1 MDLFETIIE
10 QLKNYL
16 WGVPTLILLL
26 GTHIFLTIRLGFI
39 QKFTFKGIKLSI
51 QKDPDSEGDVSQFGA
66 LATSLAAT
74 LGTGNIIG
82 VSTAVALGG
91 PGAVF
96 WCWITGVFGIA
107 TKYAE
112 GLLAVKYRKQL
123 PDGSYIGGPMYT
135 LEKGLKS
142 KFLAVLFC
150 IFTIISSFG
159 IGSMVQANAISSSL
173 TSTFSFSP
181 IIIGIVVSVLVGVV
195 IIGGIKNI
203 ATICEKLIPFMALFF
218 LCGNFIILFLNRQYL
233 LKAFALIITNAF
245 DFRAASSGFLGSA
258 IMLAAKN
265 GIASGLFSNESG
277 MGSAPIAAASAKTPD
292 SVNQALVSMTGTFWD
307 TVVLCFITGLV
318 IVSSMLHFP
327 SLYKNAPIDAYTKLA
342 FSNLPFNSS
351 FFLSIS
357 IVVFAFSTILG
368 WCFYGERCIQYL
380 FGEKLVNFYRIT
392 YLVSIFIGSIT
403 SVQLVFS
410 FADCANIL
418 MAVPN
423 ILSLLL
429 LHKVIVSE
437 TKQYLPLYKSG
448 TNKVK
453 KSR

>member
-142 KFLAVLFC
+142 KFLAVIFC

-233 LKAFALIITNAF
+233 LKALALIITNAF

-265 GIASGLFSNESG
+265 GIARGLFSNESG
-277 MGSAPIAAASAKTPD
+277 MGSAPIAAASAKTPNP
-292 SVNQALVSMTGTFWD
+292 VNQALVSMTGTFWD

>member
-233 LKAFALIITNAF
+233 LKALALIITNAF

-265 GIASGLFSNESG
+265 GIARGLFSNESG

-292 SVNQALVSMTGTFWD
+292 PVNQALVSMTGTFWD

-437 TKQYLPLYKSG
+437 TKQYLPLYKSN

>member
-142 KFLAVLFC
+142 KFLAVIFC

-233 LKAFALIITNAF
+233 LKALALIITNAF

-265 GIASGLFSNESG
+265 GIARGLFSNESG

>member
-142 KFLAVLFC
+142 EFLAVIFC

-233 LKAFALIITNAF
+233 LKALALIITNAF

-265 GIASGLFSNESG
+265 GIARGLFSNESG

>member
-96 WCWITGVFGIA
+96 WCWITGVFGVA

-112 GLLAVKYRKQL
+112 GLLSVKYLKQL

-142 KFLAVLFC
+142 KFLAVIFC

-233 LKAFALIITNAF
+233 LKALALIITNAF

-265 GIASGLFSNESG
+265 GIARGLFSNESG

>member
-1 MDLFETIIE
+1 
-10 QLKNYL
+10 
-16 WGVPTLILLL
+16 
-26 GTHIFLTIRLGFI
+26 
-39 QKFTFKGIKLSI
+39 
-51 QKDPDSEGDVSQFGA
+51 
-66 LATSLAAT
+66 
-74 LGTGNIIG
+74 
-82 VSTAVALGG
+82 
-91 PGAVF
+91 
-96 WCWITGVFGIA
+96 
-107 TKYAE
+107 
-112 GLLAVKYRKQL
+112 
-123 PDGSYIGGPMYT
+123 
-135 LEKGLKS
+135 
-142 KFLAVLFC
+142 
-150 IFTIISSFG
+150 
-159 IGSMVQANAISSSL
+159 
-173 TSTFSFSP
+173 
-181 IIIGIVVSVLVGVV
+181 
-195 IIGGIKNI
+195 
-203 ATICEKLIPFMALFF
+203 
-218 LCGNFIILFLNRQYL
+218 
-233 LKAFALIITNAF
+233 
-245 DFRAASSGFLGSA
+245 
-258 IMLAAKN
+258 
-265 GIASGLFSNESG
+265 
-277 MGSAPIAAASAKTPD
+277 MGSAPIAAASAKTPNP
-292 SVNQALVSMTGTFWD
+292 VNQALVSMTGTFWD

-437 TKQYLPLYKSG
+437 TKQYLPLYKSS

>member
-142 KFLAVLFC
+142 KFLAVIFC

-265 GIASGLFSNESG
+265 GIARGLFSNESG
-277 MGSAPIAAASAKTPD
+277 MGSAPIAAASAKTPNP
-292 SVNQALVSMTGTFWD
+292 VNQALVSMTGTFWD

>member
-142 KFLAVLFC
+142 KFLAVIFC

-233 LKAFALIITNAF
+233 LKALALIITNAF

-265 GIASGLFSNESG
+265 GIARGLFSNESG
-277 MGSAPIAAASAKTPD
+277 MGSAPIAAASAKTPNP
-292 SVNQALVSMTGTFWD
+292 VNQALVSMTGTFWD

-437 TKQYLPLYKSG
+437 TKQYLPLYKSS

>member
-26 GTHIFLTIRLGFI
+26 GTHIFLTMRLGFI

-142 KFLAVLFC
+142 KFLAVIFC

-233 LKAFALIITNAF
+233 LKALALIITNAF

-265 GIASGLFSNESG
+265 GIARGLFSNESG

>member
-265 GIASGLFSNESG
+265 GIARGLFSNESG
-277 MGSAPIAAASAKTPD
+277 MGSAPIAAASAKTPNP
-292 SVNQALVSMTGTFWD
+292 VNQALVSMTGTFWD

-437 TKQYLPLYKSG
+437 TKQYLPLYKSS

>member
-26 GTHIFLTIRLGFI
+26 GTHIFLTMRLGFI

-51 QKDPDSEGDVSQFGA
+51 QKNPDSEGDVSQFGA

-233 LKAFALIITNAF
+233 LKALALIITNAF

-265 GIASGLFSNESG
+265 GIARGLFSNESG

>member
-142 KFLAVLFC
+142 KFLAVIFC

-233 LKAFALIITNAF
+233 LKALALIITNAF

-265 GIASGLFSNESG
+265 GIARGLFSNESG

-437 TKQYLPLYKSG
+437 TKQYLPLYKSS

>member
-265 GIASGLFSNESG
+265 GIARGLFSNESG

-292 SVNQALVSMTGTFWD
+292 PVNQALVSMTGTFWD

-437 TKQYLPLYKSG
+437 TKQYLPLYKSS

>member
-142 KFLAVLFC
+142 KFLAVIFC

-265 GIASGLFSNESG
+265 GIARGLFSNESG